1 METNDTDEEDGTN
14 GNIERNE
21 IDLAILNIQTND
33 VPVTTKENVVTNKD
47 IGLFVYT
54 PKCFQNAFLG
64 VYGLLFF
71 LCCASTIQV
80 SIQWIQLSTNIY
92 FCN

>member
-14 GNIERNE
+14 ANIERND
-21 IDLAILNIQTND
+21 IDLAILNIRTNE
-33 VPVTTKENVVTNKD
+33 VPLSTKENVVTSKD
-47 IGLFVYT
+47 IGLFAYT
-54 PKCFQNAFLG
+54 PTCFQKAFLG

-80 SIQWIQLSTNIY
+80 SIQSI
-92 FCN
+92 F